1 MMPSRTS
8 AAIGAVA
15 FAALSAC
22 AQPQPEPPPPSTPP
36 ATSPRPAY
44 PTTTHVTLFQFPD
57 PTNAKA
63 CRVVALP
70 YHAWVARDGDIVWD
84 IVDDYCRT
92 EAAYAIVSA
101 DPGAVEEVT
110 TNPEPRKKKG
120 KFRGRERGKRY
131 KYTVRLGTY
140 EHDPEFEPWP

>member
-1 MMPSRTS
+1 MMHSRTLT
-8 AAIGAVA
+8 AIGAVA
-15 FAALSAC
+15 LAGLSAC
-22 AQPQPEPPPPSTPP
+22 AQPQSAPPPSATAP
-36 ATSPRPAY
+36 ATAPQPTY

-92 EAAYAIVSA
+92 EAAYAIVSDDA
-101 DPGAVEEVT
+101 GAVEEIAA
-110 TNPEPRKKKG
+110 NPEPRKKRA

-140 EHDPEFEPWP
+140 VHDPEFELWP

>member
-1 MMPSRTS
+1 MMHSRTS

-22 AQPQPEPPPPSTPP
+22 AQPQAAPPPSTAPP
-36 ATSPRPAY
+36 ATAPPAY

-101 DPGAVEEVT
+101 DAGAVEEVT
-110 TNPEPRKKKG
+110 AKPRAPQEEG
-120 KFRGRERGKRY
+120 EVQGRERGKRY

-140 EHDPEFEPWP
+140 DHDPEFEPWP

>member
-1 MMPSRTS
+1 MMHRRTS

-22 AQPQPEPPPPSTPP
+22 AQPQAAPPP
-36 ATSPRPAY
+36 ATAPPAY

-101 DPGAVEEVT
+101 DAGAVEEVT

>member
-22 AQPQPEPPPPSTPP
+22 AQPEAAPPPSTTP
-36 ATSPRPAY
+36 ATAQPAY

-84 IVDDYCRT
+84 IVDDYCKT
-92 EAAYAIVSA
+92 DAAYAIVSA
-101 DPGAVEEVT
+101 DAGAVEEVA

-140 EHDPEFEPWP
+140 EHDPEFEIWP